1 MIRNQKYRMSGLLA
15 ACLVFT
21 VSAVCGREGRP
32 SAYRDGERL
41 RVELTLGDG
50 AQTVS
55 ANERLTVTPVVENGR
70 DRLELAP
77 VVFTGRIRRK
87 VDERRERLYGT
98 PAVPDDVFSEVV
110 VRRSRRDASQNAVV
124 YTGDVPY
131 EPWMSGG
138 RLVLYRNL
146 AGCAGRSLNLAPLV
160 AAEIALPVE
169 PRLTFLVPA
178 DEPVKQRSEQITA
191 VVHFPQGRSVLLR
204 GFADNSHQLAR
215 IDSLTARLNDNDS
228 LSVRN
233 VYLKGYASPEDTY
246 AYNTRLSAN
255 RVKAIRGYLQEK
267 FGFADADF
275 TTATEPE
282 DWDSLRRWVVV
293 SDLPA
298 RDELLAIIDTIP
310 DPDAR
315 DAWIRRIDGG
325 KTYRKLLD
333 EVYPQLRRVDYR
345 ISYVLPAFSA
355 DEVRQLIGS
364 RPEWLSLAE
373 MCRLAESYPVDS
385 PERAYACAVALEYY
399 PDDACACNNMA
410 MLALRRGDLQL
421 AHECLNRCKDDPGI
435 LNNLGVLC
443 LCDGDAEKAHHC
455 FTLAARNGSAEAAY
469 NLVHFSDLETD
480 R

>member
-1 MIRNQKYRMSGLLA
+1 MKRNLKYRMTGLLA
-15 ACLVFT
+15 ACLVF
-21 VSAVCGREGRP
+21 AAAAYGRDGKHA
-32 SAYRDGERL
+32 AYRDGERL
-41 RVELTLGDG
+41 RVEFTLGDG
-50 AQTVS
+50 AQTVT
-55 ANERLTVTPVVENGR
+55 ANERLTVTPVIENGS

-87 VDERRERLYGT
+87 VDERREWLYGT

-110 VRRSRRDASQNAVV
+110 VHRNRRDASQNAVV

-138 RLVLYRNL
+138 RLVLYRDL
-146 AGCAGRSLNLAPLV
+146 AGCAGHSVSLAPLV

-169 PRLTFLVPA
+169 PRLTFLLPD

-204 GFADNSHQLAR
+204 GFADNRRQLAR
-215 IDSLTARLNDNDS
+215 IDSLTARLKDNDS
-228 LSVRN
+228 LSVEN

-315 DAWIRRIDGG
+315 DAFIRRIDGG
-325 KTYRKLLD
+325 KTYRKLL
-333 EVYPQLRRVDYR
+333 EEAYPQLRRVDYR
-345 ISYVLPAFSA
+345 IGYVLPAFTEEQA
-355 DEVRQLIGS
+355 RRLIVT

-373 MCRLAESYPVDS
+373 MCRVAESYPVDS
-385 PERAYACAVALEYY
+385 PERAYACAVASEYY
-399 PDDACACNNMA
+399 PDDPCACNNMA

-421 AHECLNRCKDDPGI
+421 AHECLSRCPDDVRV

-443 LCDGDAEKAHHC
+443 LCDGDAEKARHC

-469 NLVHFSDLETD
+469 NLAHFPDLETD